1 MMITGLQLG
10 RLLRILP
17 ELAKTW
23 QLVTAIAAKQGI
35 LAIRAIAFKTGNR
48 FIDVWFYSVLS
59 NQQISDR
66 PVLSKVLSNLTAL
79 VSDSK

>member
-1 MMITGLQLG
+1 MMITGLQLW

-23 QLVTAIAAKQGI
+23 QLATATTPKQSI
-35 LAIRAIAFKTGNR
+35 LVIRAIAFKTGNR

-66 PVLSKVLSNLTAL
+66 TVLSKV
-79 VSDSK
+79 